1 MARAGGRDPSKLGE
15 ALAAAR
21 GAIESALSAG

>member
-1 MARAGGRDPSKLGE
+1 MARAGGRDPSKTAE

-21 GAIESALSAG
+21 QAIQSALSER